1 MKKFILWLARVF
13 KVNVV
18 DGNFIEKRGNDVI
31 IKGELRVSGGV
42 HCYCDDTENKEE

>member
-18 DGNFIEKRGNDVI
+18 DGDIIKKVGNDVI
-31 IKGELRVSGGV
+31 VQGNLRVGSGV